1 MERLVERV
9 IHDLRVGAAWV
20 LIACA
25 LAGVAV
31 NRALAE
37 TPPRVF
43 ALIVANNRSLDGS
56 QPELQYADDDG
67 ARYYRLLRSAASDA
81 DVALLASFDR
91 ASKQLY
97 ADLTGVSRA
106 PSSTELLRARD
117 RLARGIA
124 DAKRRGQRSALYIV
138 YAGHAQL
145 VEGRG
150 MLELEDRP
158 VDGAFIEHELLD
170 ALPADDKH
178 VILDSCNSF
187 FVMNPRKPGGKR
199 WATPSD
205 IAFGFSARHPEV
217 GLFLST
223 NSESEVFEWSEL
235 ESGVFSHEV
244 RSGMSGA
251 ADVDQDD
258 AISYVELAGFVEKAN
273 VGIAREALRPHLFF
287 RGPHGNK
294 NAPLFFAGAMRGRR
308 VELGAAQ
315 TRLWVKDGAG
325 ERVLDLHKEAGP
337 MRVVIP
343 ERTQKQ
349 LTFYVQHGRSSDQVV
364 VSELLSDDSD
374 SPVRLD
380 DLTAHAPTLAARGSR
395 LFGELFREPYGPSA
409 LVQYEARQDSAPSPV
424 FGLSADDVGR
434 MHQYLREFA
443 GQGRSRR
450 AVGATLMLG
459 YGALAASAAIA
470 LSTFEDPARHAQQ
483 ILAAGSLSAGF
494 LSVGL
499 ITALRPS
506 NGERALA
513 SFERELKVGPA
524 NGARAFAESE
534 AWLERL
540 ATRERRVRKFCL
552 WSTQSLAVTL
562 LAAGTLRLIPA
573 TSTPLSNDGR
583 ALSSALLFSS
593 AAMVS
598 ALGLMVGLRESP
610 AEHMLKLY
618 RDDTR
623 VQLRLAPTAGRNALG
638 LGLSGA
644 FWGID

>member
-1 MERLVERV
+1 MERGVERV
-9 IHDLRVGAAWV
+9 ICRLRPGILSLMVAW
-20 LIACA
+20 A
-25 LAGVAV
+25 LASSAAS
-31 NRALAE
+31 RALAE
-37 TPPRVF
+37 APPRVF
-43 ALIVANNRSLDGS
+43 ALVIASNRGLDGS

-67 ARYYRLLRSAASDA
+67 ARYYRLLRSVAREG

-91 ASKQLY
+91 ASTQLY
-97 ADLTGVSRA
+97 GELVGVSHA
-106 PSSTELLRARD
+106 ASSTELLRARD
-117 RLARGIA
+117 RLAEGIA
-124 DAKRRGQRSALYIV
+124 DAKRRGERSALYIV
-138 YAGHAQL
+138 YAGHAEL

-150 MLELEDRP
+150 MLELEDRR

-205 IAFGFSARHPEV
+205 IAFGFAARHPEV

-258 AISYVELAGFVEKAN
+258 TISYVELAGFVEKAN
-273 VGIAREALRPHLFF
+273 AGIAREALRPHLFF
-287 RGPHGNK
+287 RGPHGNN

-315 TRLWVKDGAG
+315 TRLWVKDGSG

-337 MRVVIP
+337 MHVVIP
-343 ERTQKQ
+343 ERTQQQ
-349 LTFYVQHGRSSDQVV
+349 LTFYVQHGGPADQVS
-364 VSELLSDDSD
+364 VSELVSDASGA
-374 SPVRLD
+374 PVRLD
-380 DLTAHAPTLAARGSR
+380 DLTPHLPAVAARGNR

-409 LVQYEARQDSAPSPV
+409 FARYEARQDSAPRPV
-424 FGLSADDVGR
+424 FGLSDDDVGR
-434 MHQYLREFA
+434 MHQYLREFSA
-443 GQGRSRR
+443 QGRSQR
-450 AVGATLMLG
+450 AVGSTLMLG
-459 YGALAASAAIA
+459 YGAIAGSAAIA
-470 LSTFEDPARHAQQ
+470 LSTFDDTSLHAQQ
-483 ILAAGSLSAGF
+483 IFAAGSLSAG
-494 LSVGL
+494 LLTVGL

-513 SFERELKVGPA
+513 SFERELELGPA
-524 NGARAFAESE
+524 HGARAFAESE

-540 ATRERRVRKFCL
+540 ATRERRVRKFWL
-552 WSTQSLAVTL
+552 WSTQSLAATL
-562 LAAGTLRLIPA
+562 LVAGILRLTPVA
-573 TSTPLSNDGR
+573 STSLSGDER
-583 ALSSALLFSS
+583 ALSSALLFSG

-598 ALGLMVGLRESP
+598 SLGLVVGLRESP

-623 VQLRLAPTAGRNALG
+623 FQLQLSPTAGRNALG
-638 LGLSGA
+638 LGLSGT
-644 FWGID
+644 F